1 MATPFY
7 KLIGFLAASAL
18 ANNIAFCENLSLSD
32 ALERAKAFNGRITAA
47 KKELTAARQAVF
59 QSQASFLP
67 SISPTYRY
75 FDQDRRFLDSDI
87 PTGKTNFNEV
97 ALSASW
103 TILDSGNRLYAYQRS
118 QKLAEATS
126 YSTQNTLRNVLFD
139 VASRYY
145 DALQAIELLK
155 VAQSQVQRAEETLDA
170 TKRQAEIGQIARKEV
185 LQAEAD
191 LANAQV
197 NQLIAENQV
206 TIAQTLLKTILR
218 WPEQTDLP
226 QLETPQTPTP
236 IELETLNTVIE
247 EALINRPDLQSAR
260 KRLEAERY
268 QVLSTERE
276 AGLDWRLT
284 IDYTRVFEPED
295 TANRTFQLI
304 ASYPLFDGGFAK
316 ARAGQAKS
324 LYEANQLLL
333 EQTIRDAVGEIEA
346 VYRSFAQT
354 QKRLVASEKALAA
367 AKENFKAASES
378 YREGASNIQS
388 VSLAQVALITA
399 ETNYVQ
405 VVYDYYILDFQL
417 KLVTGKPIP
426 GDQNE

>member
-1 MATPFY
+1 MISPGY
-7 KLIGFLAASAL
+7 KLLCFFAAL
-18 ANNIAFCENLSLSD
+18 AMTHGPVFCETLSLAS

-47 KKELTAARQAVF
+47 NKELLSARQAVF
-59 QSQASFLP
+59 QSQASFFP
-67 SISPTYRY
+67 SIAPTYRH

-103 TILDSGNRLYAYQRS
+103 TVWDAGNHIYNYQRS
-118 QKLAEATS
+118 RKLAEATS
-126 YSTQNTLRNVLFD
+126 YSTQNTLRNVLFE
-139 VASRYY
+139 VTSRYY
-145 DALQAIELLK
+145 DTLRSNELLK
-155 VAQSQVQRAEETLDA
+155 VAQAQVQRAQETLDV

-206 TIAQTLLKTILR
+206 TVSENLLKTIIR

-226 QLETPQTPTP
+226 DLETPKEPLT
-236 IELETLNTVIE
+236 IELEPLNSVIE
-247 EALINRPDLQSAR
+247 EALTNRPDLQSAR

-284 IDYTRVFEPED
+284 IDYTRVFEPEN
-295 TANRTFQLI
+295 TANRTLQFI
-304 ASYPLFDGGFAK
+304 ASYPLFDGGFSK

-333 EQTIRDAVGEIEA
+333 EQTVRDATGEIEA
-346 VYRSFAQT
+346 VYRSFAQI
-354 QKRLVASEKALAA
+354 QKRLIASEKALAA
-367 AKENFKAASES
+367 ARENFKAASES

-417 KLVTGKPIP
+417 KLVTGKPVP
-426 GDQNE
+426 GENNG